1 MASGTCAELSRL
13 PIEERLPAIVAA
25 LPPGATVLLQ
35 APPGAG
41 KTTRVPLAL
50 LEAQT
55 GPGTILMIE
64 PRRLAARAA
73 AERMAAGLGEP
84 VGQGV
89 GYSVRLERKVSAAT
103 RLEVVTGG
111 IFLRRI
117 QADPTLEGV
126 GCVIFDEFHE
136 RHADA
141 DLALALVRQARSL
154 LRPDLRLLIMSAT
167 LDLAPL
173 AERLDQARVITSEGR
188 SHPVE
193 IQHQAPRPGEPL
205 EQQVLRALECHW
217 LEHRQDHE
225 TVLIFLPGQREINS
239 TLRSLVSTEWGAKL
253 ECCPLHG
260 QLPLAAQRRA
270 IAAAR
275 HPEGKLVLASSIA
288 ESSLTIE
295 GVRLVIDSGLSRI
308 SRFDP
313 VTGMDGLVTVAASQA
328 SAEQRRGR
336 AGRLSSGRC
345 LRLWS
350 AAEQQRRPAFDSPEL
365 LETDPLPLA
374 LQLAEW
380 GSGLGEDLPW
390 IDPPPHGPL
399 SEARELLKQLGIL
412 SSSGQITS
420 HGRAV
425 NQLGLHPRLGHMLL
439 QAAENGWLDLGCSLA
454 VLLNER
460 DPLDRREAGCDLMR
474 RLDWLRQPGAE
485 ARQGQQRPW
494 HQLERQLRRQLQQA
508 AGDSAAPSSGIREQE
523 IAARLISWAYPERLA
538 LSRGRGDGR
547 FLMRNGR
554 GACVHRE
561 DPHAGAEG
569 LAIASVD
576 GVGQEARVMLAVPLS
591 RGQLEELALPQAVTR
606 NQVSWD
612 GEAERVRCEQILHL
626 DALVLE
632 TKPWPAAEPGQMATA
647 LLEGIRSL
655 GMDALP
661 WSDRSRQLAHRLSL
675 AHRHLG
681 APWPD
686 RCPEALLADLPR
698 WLGPHLPGLRSR
710 QDLQQLDLWEALWG
724 ELEWN
729 RRQMLENLLPEQ
741 LPIPSGRSVTLDYA
755 SGEPVL
761 AVKLQELFG
770 WAETPRLLEGRLP
783 ITVQMLSPAG
793 RPAAITR
800 DLAGFWEGGYTEVR
814 KELRGRYPKHPWPED
829 PARATP
835 TALTKARLARQGQTP
850 PPN

>member
-1 MASGTCAELSRL
+1 
-13 PIEERLPAIVAA
+13 
-25 LPPGATVLLQ
+25 
-35 APPGAG
+35 
-41 KTTRVPLAL
+41 
-50 LEAQT
+50 
-55 GPGTILMIE
+55 
-64 PRRLAARAA
+64 
-73 AERMAAGLGEP
+73 
-84 VGQGV
+84 
-89 GYSVRLERKVSAAT
+89 
-103 RLEVVTGG
+103 
-111 IFLRRI
+111 
-117 QADPTLEGV
+117 
-126 GCVIFDEFHE
+126 
-136 RHADA
+136 
-141 DLALALVRQARSL
+141 
-154 LRPDLRLLIMSAT
+154 
-167 LDLAPL
+167 
-173 AERLDQARVITSEGR
+173 
-188 SHPVE
+188 
-193 IQHQAPRPGEPL
+193 
-205 EQQVLRALECHW
+205 
-217 LEHRQDHE
+217 
-225 TVLIFLPGQREINS
+225 
-239 TLRSLVSTEWGAKL
+239 
-253 ECCPLHG
+253 
-260 QLPLAAQRRA
+260 
-270 IAAAR
+270 
-275 HPEGKLVLASSIA
+275 
-288 ESSLTIE
+288 
-295 GVRLVIDSGLSRI
+295 
-308 SRFDP
+308 
-313 VTGMDGLVTVAASQA
+313 
-328 SAEQRRGR
+328 
-336 AGRLSSGRC
+336 
-345 LRLWS
+345 
-350 AAEQQRRPAFDSPEL
+350 
-365 LETDPLPLA
+365 
-374 LQLAEW
+374 
-380 GSGLGEDLPW
+380 
-390 IDPPPHGPL
+390 
-399 SEARELLKQLGIL
+399 
-412 SSSGQITS
+412 
-420 HGRAV
+420 
-425 NQLGLHPRLGHMLL
+425 
-439 QAAENGWLDLGCSLA
+439 
-454 VLLNER
+454 
-460 DPLDRREAGCDLMR
+460 
-474 RLDWLRQPGAE
+474 
-485 ARQGQQRPW
+485 
-494 HQLERQLRRQLQQA
+494 LRRQLQQA

>member
-1 MASGTCAELSRL
+1 MKVSQDAAVSGLVTVDCGNSTIDCLRHDDGARARL
-13 PIEERLPAIVAA
+13 PHEAAVELCGILAGARRIVAVSVVPASLAALRMVAERCGVPVACAGIELPCPLRLDYATPATLGADRWVGCLAAHREAGRAIVVDCGTATTVNLVEEDGTFRGGPIA
-25 LPPGATVLLQ
+25 PG
-35 APPGAG
+35 
-41 KTTRVPLAL
+41 
-50 LEAQT
+50 
-55 GPGTILMIE
+55 
-64 PRRLAARAA
+64 
-73 AERMAAGLGEP
+73 
-84 VGQGV
+84 
-89 GYSVRLERKVSAAT
+89 
-103 RLEVVTGG
+103 
-111 IFLRRI
+111 
-117 QADPTLEGV
+117 
-126 GCVIFDEFHE
+126 
-136 RHADA
+136 
-141 DLALALVRQARSL
+141 
-154 LRPDLRLLIMSAT
+154 
-167 LDLAPL
+167 
-173 AERLDQARVITSEGR
+173 
-188 SHPVE
+188 
-193 IQHQAPRPGEPL
+193 
-205 EQQVLRALECHW
+205 LRAFEL
-217 LEHRQDHE
+217 
-225 TVLIFLPGQREINS
+225 
-239 TLRSLVSTEWGAKL
+239 
-253 ECCPLHG
+253 
-260 QLPLAAQRRA
+260 
-270 IAAAR
+270 
-275 HPEGKLVLASSIA
+275 
-288 ESSLTIE
+288 
-295 GVRLVIDSGLSRI
+295 
-308 SRFDP
+308 
-313 VTGMDGLVTVAASQA
+313 GMDVLVTVAASQA

-399 SEARELLKQLGIL
+399 SEARELLNQLGIL

-508 AGDSAAPSSGIREQE
+508 AGDSAAPRSCLREQE